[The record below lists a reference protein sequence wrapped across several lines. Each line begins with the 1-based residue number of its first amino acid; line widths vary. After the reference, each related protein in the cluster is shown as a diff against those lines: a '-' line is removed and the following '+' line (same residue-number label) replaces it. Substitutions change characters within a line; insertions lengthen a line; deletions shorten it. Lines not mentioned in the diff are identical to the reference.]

1 MPALLLQ
8 KPSRTSKSKDHSKA
22 LERRLF
28 LWEEGRLTE
37 LLFEVETIQETLS
50 TSKKKANTTAELSK
64 KFIKKMQT
72 GNINGAIKL
81 LSNNMVNGILPLNQ
95 ETLDMLHEKH
105 PNATTASEGAL
116 LSDAPTKI
124 HPVKFDGIN
133 ADYVRQ
139 AALKTKG
146 GSGPSGLDSEGWRR
160 ILTSKQFGQYSTD
173 LCTSI
178 AEMTKLLCAE
188 THSPK
193 SLEPLLASRLIPLNK
208 NPGLRPIGVGEVL
221 RRIVGK
227 IVSKVVKDDVTLSVG
242 SLQVCAGQEAG
253 SEAAIHVIRSIFSQ
267 EETEAVLLVDAANA
281 FNCINREAFIHNTK
295 IICPSLATFV
305 ENCYNHPS
313 RLFILGGS
321 EIKSSEGTTQGDPV
335 AMLIYAIAIIPLIL
349 RAVAEMENK
358 KEIAKMVAFADDIT
372 GAGKIL
378 GLKRLW
384 DFICKHGP
392 DMATSLN
399 RRRRG

>member
-1 MPALLLQ
+1 MNNFEQNAAEKTKIEYPCDTCDRKFSSKGGRTNHQRKCKTDGENVDKNVVTQKNENNRKEAVPVANNRNIHDVNQTSIAAPSVPTKEDFVRINVNQIYEKIVFWRSNLFLLPTGKSGRNFILELTRLINAWVDNSAMKDISLKMIMIMPALLLQ

-22 LERRLF
+22 LERRLS

-37 LLFEVETIQETLS
+37 LLFEAETIQETLS

-95 ETLDMLHEKH
+95 KTLDMLHEKH

-208 NPGLRPIGVGEVL
+208 NP
-221 RRIVGK
+221 
-227 IVSKVVKDDVTLSVG
+227 D
-242 SLQVCAGQEAG
+242 
-253 SEAAIHVIRSIFSQ
+253 
-267 EETEAVLLVDAANA
+267 VLLE
-281 FNCINREAFIHNTK
+281 RSYQK
-295 IICPSLATFV
+295 
-305 ENCYNHPS
+305 
-313 RLFILGGS
+313 
-321 EIKSSEGTTQGDPV
+321 
-335 AMLIYAIAIIPLIL
+335 
-349 RAVAEMENK
+349 
-358 KEIAKMVAFADDIT
+358 
-372 GAGKIL
+372 
-378 GLKRLW
+378 W
-384 DFICKHGP
+384 
-392 DMATSLN
+392 
-399 RRRRG
+399 